1 MTDQKTFRLQT
12 KFTRCLFWGILSVCA
27 LVFLIWCDKKAYGI
41 LRPNHVLPFGVLA
54 LSSLF
59 LHLRD
64 RKTSVSTA
72 IGFTAATPAYD
83 IRFDYIR
90 LFAVFSVL
98 MIHCI
103 DIALPVL
110 SMEINEE
117 TTALIQEVP
126 PLLLKTAAVLRTCF
140 YLGNTCFLMLTGA
153 LLFGRGTK
161 EGIGAFYQRRFSKVV
176 LTSVIYFFF
185 YIWQNGRLHPVCA
198 ATVKDAFYRILTG
211 SIQEDC
217 PFLWLVYMTIS
228 IYIAVPF
235 LRYMF
240 ESMTYRTLTA
250 LSGLIL
256 LCSFL
261 RTYTTMTADLLPFFA
276 QWIGIAMIGYWVS
289 RPETRTYD
297 RWIWIAA
304 LLSFLKVVL
313 SVNPYVYWQAY
324 VNYYV
329 HMAPLSIF
337 MACGIF
343 ALALHKKPERKH
355 FWDSLVMMFGKHS
368 FTILLL
374 HWWVLYHIVIYT
386 LNLDITW
393 KQPLVFAGTVIFVI
407 LASFAY
413 GFLIDQTVVYT
424 IRACY
429 EWMVKHIQRIYQK

>member
-1 MTDQKTFRLQT
+1 M
-12 KFTRCLFWGILSVCA
+12 
-27 LVFLIWCDKKAYGI
+27 
-41 LRPNHVLPFGVLA
+41 
-54 LSSLF
+54 
-59 LHLRD
+59 
-64 RKTSVSTA
+64 
-72 IGFTAATPAYD
+72 
-83 IRFDYIR
+83 
-90 LFAVFSVL
+90 
-98 MIHCI
+98 
-103 DIALPVL
+103 
-110 SMEINEE
+110 
-117 TTALIQEVP
+117 
-126 PLLLKTAAVLRTCF
+126 
-140 YLGNTCFLMLTGA
+140 
-153 LLFGRGTK
+153 
-161 EGIGAFYQRRFSKVV
+161 
-176 LTSVIYFFF
+176 
-185 YIWQNGRLHPVCA
+185 
-198 ATVKDAFYRILTG
+198 
-211 SIQEDC
+211 
-217 PFLWLVYMTIS
+217 WLVYMTIS

-304 LLSFLKVVL
+304 LLSFLKEVL